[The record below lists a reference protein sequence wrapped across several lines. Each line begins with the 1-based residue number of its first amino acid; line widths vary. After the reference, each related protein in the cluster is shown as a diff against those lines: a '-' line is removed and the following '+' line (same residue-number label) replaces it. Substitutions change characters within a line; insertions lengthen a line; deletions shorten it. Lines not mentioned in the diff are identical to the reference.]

1 MQTQNTCIGTLHSRV
16 KYVGNYT
23 AHECDIEVSNVTSE
37 DSGRWGCDVVSY
49 GVGAHTTRVYRR
61 FEQRGSKVR
70 VALDLNLKVKSPTT
84 TSGEFVLNK
93 LKFVNI

>member
-1 MQTQNTCIGTLHSRV
+1 MQTQTCMGLHPRV

-23 AHECDIEVSNVTSE
+23 SHECDIEVSNVTSE
-37 DSGRWGCDVVSY
+37 DSGRWSCDVKSFRI
-49 GVGAHTTRVYRR
+49 GAHTTRVYRR

-70 VALDLNLKVKSPTT
+70 TGSDLELMVKSPTT
-84 TSGEFVLNK
+84 TSSKFVLNK